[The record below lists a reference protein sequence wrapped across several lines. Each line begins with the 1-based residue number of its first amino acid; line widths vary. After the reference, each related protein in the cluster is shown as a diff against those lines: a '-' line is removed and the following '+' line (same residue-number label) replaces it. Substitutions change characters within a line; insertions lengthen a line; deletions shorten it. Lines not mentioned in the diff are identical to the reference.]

1 MRTRAVILSI
11 LMFSLAQTTYAT
23 SLRGWAGSF
32 AEPIAPMNS
41 APANSAACDGVTL
54 GANDP
59 IHVNVLIGDDAWAGT
74 TSCPKA
80 TIASAVESASA
91 GDEVIVHEGLY
102 HENITI
108 DGKDDLTLRA
118 ATGERVV
125 LDGTR
130 SIADDFGLQWSAAD
144 SDGIQEVTLPEMGW
158 RLFLDHVE
166 QVPARWPNAGFDD
179 ETVFNRSYWAEG
191 TLTGKQRRLHS
202 GLAPG
207 CRTRSRRPHRS
218 ERDHQC
224 HGPRSR
230 WRHCDH
236 ERRLL
241 QELQS

>member
-108 DGKDDLTLRA
+108 DGKDDLTSPSGDRRA
-118 ATGERVV
+118 CR
-125 LDGTR
+125 
-130 SIADDFGLQWSAAD
+130 
-144 SDGIQEVTLPEMGW
+144 
-158 RLFLDHVE
+158 
-166 QVPARWPNAGFDD
+166 AGRHS
-179 ETVFNRSYWAEG
+179 EH
-191 TLTGKQRRLHS
+191 RR
-202 GLAPG
+202 
-207 CRTRSRRPHRS
+207 
-218 ERDHQC
+218 
-224 HGPRSR
+224 
-230 WRHCDH
+230 
-236 ERRLL
+236 
-241 QELQS
+241 